1 MVKTKK
7 LRNFE
12 FGNHT
17 DKGLVRAEN
26 EDYLGYFE
34 TINGHLFVVCDGMG
48 GAVGGSVASRL
59 AVDCIRIYLENE
71 FFDDPQIAVHNALLF
86 ANGQIYENAIKNPDL
101 QGMGT
106 TCLLVLI
113 RDNTVYY
120 GHVGDS
126 RIYLFASNKLY
137 RLTKDHSVVEDM
149 LSNGLISE
157 EEAFNH
163 PRKNEILQALGVK
176 AHIEPSLALM
186 PYKPVDNDILLL
198 CTDGLTGM
206 VKEKHIKRVLDDNM
220 PLQSKAMRLV
230 RMANEAGGTDNTT
243 VQLIQ
248 FYNLSNTHRDFV
260 PLNVNEEPET
270 TTHEPVS
277 GKIGAL
283 LNYRP
288 WVKPVVFALAG
299 LFLLYMVYDL
309 FFRNPV
315 KEINKVQTQSQQEA
329 NKGDSAKASQNQAPV
344 VAPPS
349 QNKAENKA
357 PRDSVYQVK
366 SGETWATIYSKF
378 GVCSWF
384 IKTHPENKKQLTP
397 SGDPREK
404 AKLHIPLKYSSKAS
418 LNPLYYKEF
427 VQDKIGGACSNVD
440 QKFKEQ
446 VDKKMK

>member
-17 DKGLVRAEN
+17 DKGLVRTEN

-34 TINGHLFVVCDGMG
+34 TINGHAFAVCDGMG

-71 FFDDPQIAVHNALLF
+71 FFEDPQIAVHNAILF
-86 ANGQIYENAIKNPDL
+86 ANGQIYDNALKNPDL
-101 QGMGT
+101 KGMGT

-113 RDNTVYY
+113 RDNVVYY

-126 RIYLFASNKLY
+126 RIYLFASGKLF

-149 LSNGLISE
+149 LSHGVITE

-176 AHIEPSLALM
+176 AHIEPTLAVS
-186 PYKPVDNDILLL
+186 PYKPVDDDILLL
-198 CTDGLTGM
+198 CTDGLSSM
-206 VKEKHIKRVLDDNM
+206 VKEKAIKRVLDDNM
-220 PLQSKAMRLV
+220 PLQTKAMRLV
-230 RMANEAGGTDNTT
+230 RMANEAGGHDNTT

-248 FYNLSNTHRDFV
+248 FYNLSNTKRELV
-260 PLNVNEEPET
+260 PLKISEETDNPAED
-270 TTHEPVS
+270 ES
-277 GKIGAL
+277 QSKIMAL

-288 WVKPVVFALAG
+288 WVKPLVFALAG
-299 LFLLYMVYDL
+299 LFLAYMVYDL

-315 KEINKVQTQSQQEA
+315 KEVGKRTTPSEQTQ
-329 NKGDSAKASQNQAPV
+329 KATDTVASSSSPVASNQLPAV
-344 VAPPS
+344 
-349 QNKAENKA
+349 KA
-357 PRDSVYQVK
+357 PKVPADTVYQVR
-366 SGETWATIYSKF
+366 SGDTWPVIYQKF

-384 IKTHPENKKQLTP
+384 IKTHPKNKSQLT
-397 SGDPREK
+397 SGGEPLKNAR
-404 AKLHIPLKYSSKAS
+404 LHIPLKYSSRQN
-418 LNPLYYKEF
+418 LNPDFYKEF
-427 VQDKIGGACSNVD
+427 DNAIIGSGCSNVNEG
-440 QKFKEQ
+440 FKDN
-446 VDKKMK
+446 VDKKMQGQ